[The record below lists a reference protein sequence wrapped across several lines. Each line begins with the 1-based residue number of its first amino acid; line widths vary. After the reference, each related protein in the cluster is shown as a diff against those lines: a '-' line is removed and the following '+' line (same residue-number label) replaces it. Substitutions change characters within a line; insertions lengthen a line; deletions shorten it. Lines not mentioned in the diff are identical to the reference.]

1 MRLPPHVEGR
11 MGVTDEARNVPQNA
25 IGKYFADK
33 LYGGRNFLNEK
44 FGIPFVDTG
53 LGLGDMFMAEGP
65 EYIEELSWGRPFIE
79 PTGHGFR
86 LDTRLGDILG
96 LPLPYA
102 GGAALLKAGG
112 KASIRGLSKGL
123 NKMNPVDVSRR
134 TFNKGLLG
142 TIATAGLAAKGIPLG
157 LKDIAGAGKPLAIDA
172 IRTAVPAAARAA
184 TISVS
189 PAVAKLGNLL
199 LSHGAGDAK
208 HLAKVFKE
216 KGIKGLEKELNEG
229 YIDIKFQNVP
239 DIDPYAVESFVHAG
253 PKAFNRSFKNISS
266 MPKKLM
272 KELKEELNYTFQPD
286 HDLFDSMGFDI
297 TASRYMDLGYDP
309 QDLAKILTKSIDIEK
324 LRKTNPK
331 MADEFSKH
339 MNLLLKHPDDYLLDL
354 DDFVGDMAWR
364 QNMTGYRGL
373 DEITEYNVF
382 EFFKE

>member
-142 TIATAGLAAKGIPLG
+142 TIAAAGIAAKGIPLG
-157 LKDIAGAGKPLAIDA
+157 LKDIAKPLATDVA
-172 IRTAVPAAARAA
+172 RTAA
-184 TISVS
+184 
-189 PAVAKLGNLL
+189 PAVARTAAVVLTNN
-199 LSHGAGDAK
+199 ANMR
-208 HLAKVFKE
+208 LAQLMLASSNPQVLFKAFKE
-216 KGIKGLEKELNEG
+216 GGGEGLQKAIANVDHRIIEFPDMADLNHPGDWDSGIDLNE
-229 YIDIKFQNVP
+229 IKKLVDNPNVTIARKFQDPKNLP
-239 DIDPYAVESFVHAG
+239 DFE
-253 PKAFNRSFKNISS
+253 
-266 MPKKLM
+266 
-272 KELKEELNYTFQPD
+272 
-286 HDLFDSMGFDI
+286 FDSMFEAMANGKTTSDDVFAAFQSNGFD
-297 TASRYMDLGYDP
+297 ALDV
-309 QDLAKILTKSIDIEK
+309 AKYIEK
-324 LRKTNPK
+324 MFGKLPKNIKQAIKELRDDPDAYYKKLDKIDQKTAWNK
-331 MADEFSKH
+331 WHYFDESK
-339 MNLLLKHPDDYLLDL
+339 NSPNDGFYLEPTFLP
-354 DDFVGDMAWR
+354 
-364 QNMTGYRGL
+364 
-373 DEITEYNVF
+373 
-382 EFFKE
+382 